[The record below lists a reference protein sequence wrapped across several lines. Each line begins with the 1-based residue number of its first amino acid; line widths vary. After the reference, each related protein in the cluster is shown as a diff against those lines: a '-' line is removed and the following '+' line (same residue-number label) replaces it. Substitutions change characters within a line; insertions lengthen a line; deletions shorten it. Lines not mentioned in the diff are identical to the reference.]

1 MLPGDLGHLGPTQSS
16 HIDLK
21 LKIYVENTCCEHFI
35 FTWEKFLLL
44 IFQTLFTENCPFF
57 DNFDQN
63 LFLHE
68 SRNDFDKNGPKVN
81 PDLIFELLL

>member
-1 MLPGDLGHLGPTQSS
+1 MWKTHAVSISYLLG
-16 HIDLK
+16 K
-21 LKIYVENTCCEHFI
+21 
-35 FTWEKFLLL
+35 KFLLL

-81 PDLIFELLL
+81 PELIFD